1 MLTLVQ
7 VMGINGGEDTLA
19 HWPASTGMK
28 SIEEASCEVLTY
40 LDSVWSSLS
49 VAGQYVILVQIHC
62 MILAVSSAHI

>member
-1 MLTLVQ
+1 MLNLVQ

-40 LDSVWSSLS
+40 LDSVWSSLFA
-49 VAGQYVILVQIHC
+49 AGMSFQCGFHF
-62 MILAVSSAHI
+62 MILAV